1 MTDRE
6 IESPVCSRLLQRIEL
21 DVCTIVALLSMLG
34 VKLKCQDDKV
44 SVQFTFHLLA
54 HKHINL
60 QLCNSARLP
69 KVVEFGSEGYVVG
82 ILPAG
87 LELTTQG
94 QDEAVRAGG

>member
-1 MTDRE
+1 MA
-6 IESPVCSRLLQRIEL
+6 VWQ
-21 DVCTIVALLSMLG
+21 
-34 VKLKCQDDKV
+34 
-44 SVQFTFHLLA
+44 HLF
-54 HKHINL
+54 L